1 MSKRIETSLVPRHLP
16 LHGEVSIF
24 PVVLP
29 KHCAI
34 TSILSCMGRPSY
46 FFAISSAFFCK
57 SVSGVIFGG
66 FCSCGSALGG
76 TSSCSALVICP
87 PCRIYPCAASA
98 SSVPCDTSPE
108 SRISV
113 STSICRVTCTSSRIA
128 CCRSGGICA
137 KTGCAVSCRISC
149 SCCKNSGTSVNPK
162 LSQ

>member
-46 FFAISSAFFCK
+46 FFASSTAFFCK
-57 SVSGVIFGG
+57 SVRGVILGG
-66 FCSCGSALGG
+66 FCSCGSVLGG
-76 TSSCSALVICP
+76 TSSCSALEICP
-87 PCRIYPCAASA
+87 SCRTYPCAASA

-108 SRISV
+108 SCISV
-113 STSICRVTCTSSRIA
+113 STNICKVACISSRIV
-128 CCRSGGICA
+128 CCRSGGICSN
-137 KTGCAVSCRISC
+137 TGCAASCRMPC
-149 SCCKNSGTSVNPK
+149 SCRKNSGISV
-162 LSQ
+162 